1 MGWFHA
7 HGVSSRPA
15 VSILAK
21 ADGRPA
27 GAGVLL
33 PGRHL
38 LTCAHVVN
46 SALGKDMLAPDH
58 PGPIAVPVRLHGPEH
73 TVEAHAELTVWIPPR
88 TDDGGLGA
96 FEWNGDLAVLRLNG
110 ALPPAIEPPR
120 WHPMAKR
127 QLVRAWH
134 GSGEPGVFADAEVSA
149 CDGRFGYFDGAER
162 ALDIEPAYSGGP
174 LWSNEEGAV
183 VGLVTAKLHVRGV
196 LRRAWGIPWQRVTRE
211 LDDAGAGH
219 LLPRQPTEDVRDHP
233 AYAEL
238 VALLDGP
245 LPLSEGWIRCCRTVA
260 RQCGLGHRADG
271 VPSAEEF
278 AQLLLTRGRALPA
291 LVEAVRG
298 TAGPVADDL
307 LAIGRRWGLPKLL
320 SPGEHERLLV
330 QLRALP
336 AAAAAGV
343 PGAVRASLPLAALS
357 VALLT
362 GGDGHH
368 GGGGDDRNSGGGGDG
383 GKAGNGGRF
392 EALIAHVEG
401 LHGDSS
407 AADDGVMPAV
417 PGLLRAVEFV
427 AAGCCPADRRAALR
441 RWNAAVARR
450 LGVHDAAL
458 MDRRHDAEQWA
469 RNASRGTAPR
479 VVARL
484 DRCGAAPPGG
494 APPGGAPAGG
504 APAAAREEEPERYRL
519 RLWCDDG
526 DGLRQVSDDSERPR
540 GAQEVAQ
547 EIFAAVGSLR
557 RPDPSGPRPVIELIV
572 DRDTLEVPVD
582 RWKAAGPGAVL
593 PIRLG
598 TPYPLVVN
606 CPELRELNGGTM
618 LDQWRERWARLEAE
632 EPVHID
638 DTTAP
643 DPEAVC
649 GLLMERLTARV
660 TVDVAAHRR
669 TGVVQM
675 CLAAGV
681 PVVLWDRSGEQGS
694 PAVRH
699 AAGASTRQLPEAV
712 RTYRTKTL
720 QRPDEYPGRPVL
732 AWADAGR
739 ALPRLDLVDPTE

>member
-7 HGVSSRPA
+7 HGSSSRPA

-33 PGRHL
+33 PRRHL

-58 PGPIAVPVRLHGPEH
+58 PGPIAVSVRLHAPEH
-73 TVEAHAELTVWIPPR
+73 TVEADAELAVWIPPR

-96 FEWNGDLAVLRLNG
+96 FEWNGDLAVLRLTG
-110 ALPPAIEPPR
+110 ALPTAVEPPR
-120 WHPMAKR
+120 WHPMAER

-134 GSGEPGVFADAEVSA
+134 GSGEPGVFADAEVRE

-162 ALDIEPAYSGGP
+162 TLDIEPAYSGGP
-174 LWSNEEGAV
+174 LWSNEESAV
-183 VGLVTAKLHVRGV
+183 VGLVTAKLRVRGT

-219 LLPRQPTEDVRDHP
+219 LLPRQPAEDIRDHP
-233 AYAEL
+233 AYGEL

-245 LPLSEGWIRCCRTVA
+245 LALSEGWTRCCRTVA

-271 VPSAEEF
+271 LPSADEF
-278 AQLLLTRGRALPA
+278 AHLLLTRARALPA

-307 LAIGRRWGLPKLL
+307 LAVGRRHGLPKLL

-330 QLRALP
+330 QLRALS
-336 AAAAAGV
+336 ATAAAGV
-343 PGAVRASLPLAALS
+343 PGAVRAALPLAALPT
-357 VALLT
+357 ALLT
-362 GGDGHH
+362 GE
-368 GGGGDDRNSGGGGDG
+368 DG
-383 GKAGNGGRF
+383 GHGCDGAVGGHGRHDVNGGQRDERF
-392 EALIAHVEG
+392 EALIAHLEG

-407 AADDGVMPAV
+407 PADDGAMAV

-427 AAGCCPADRRAALR
+427 AAGCCPADQGAALR

-458 MDRRHDAEQWA
+458 MDRRHDAGQWA
-469 RNASRGTAPR
+469 RSASRGTAPR
-479 VVARL
+479 VVAKL
-484 DRCGAAPPGG
+484 DPCGPATGG
-494 APPGGAPAGG
+494 GTTTAT
-504 APAAAREEEPERYRL
+504 AAREEPERYRL

-540 GAQEVAQ
+540 GAEEVAQ

-572 DRDTLEVPVD
+572 DRDALEVPVD

-618 LDQWRERWARLEAE
+618 LDQWRERWTRLDAE
-632 EPVHID
+632 EPLHID
-638 DTTAP
+638 DATAP

-649 GLLMERLTARV
+649 GLVMERLTARV
-660 TVDVAAHRR
+660 TIDVAAHRR

-681 PVVLWDRSGEQGS
+681 PVVLWDRSGEPES

-699 AAGASTRQLPEAV
+699 AAGMSARELPEAV
-712 RTYRTKTL
+712 RIYRTKTM
-720 QRPDEYPGRPVL
+720 QRPEEYTGRPVL

-739 ALPRLDLVDPTE
+739 ALPRLDLADPTE